1 MDVFWD
7 FQFRFHLE
15 IVLMLSLLFLSELHI
30 LLNCMSQNSGLLH
43 ILMLDFL
50 IYFSRDWSPK
60 VGSCL
65 PFFESNLL
73 TIFPEPTIDPQISLS
88 LGIDDFCKGVAEG
101 DPSSGL
107 DNVLDVLGQKYIH

>member
-1 MDVFWD
+1 M
-7 FQFRFHLE
+7 
-15 IVLMLSLLFLSELHI
+15 
-30 LLNCMSQNSGLLH
+30 
-43 ILMLDFL
+43 
-50 IYFSRDWSPK
+50 
-60 VGSCL
+60 